1 MKLKWS
7 LAQKIIRYWEPFLH
21 LPIGDFRNYVP
32 IVHLLWI
39 KLGFTVYKCWFLQLK
54 FDGVTS
60 KRMKGRLANPVHR
73 DMKTEKILANQKSC
87 IVKNLSPK
95 TLYTFN
101 ISAFYKSGEFGPPQ
115 MVRVYTRLLGNVQ
128 SVFKS
133 PEWLSWPIEI
143 RQCSIFNIY
152 VFNFVLALNYGVWC
166 SSDFFFH

>member
-1 MKLKWS
+1 ML
-7 LAQKIIRYWEPFLH
+7 I
-21 LPIGDFRNYVP
+21 
-32 IVHLLWI
+32 
-39 KLGFTVYKCWFLQLK
+39 LQLK

-128 SVFKS
+128 SVS
-133 PEWLSWPIEI
+133 SRLSD
-143 RQCSIFNIY
+143 S
-152 VFNFVLALNYGVWC
+152 VDLLKFVTVQFLTYMCLTSSQHWC
-166 SSDFFFH
+166 LV

>member
-1 MKLKWS
+1 ML
-7 LAQKIIRYWEPFLH
+7 I
-21 LPIGDFRNYVP
+21 
-32 IVHLLWI
+32 
-39 KLGFTVYKCWFLQLK
+39 LQLK

-133 PEWLSWPIEI
+133 PE
-143 RQCSIFNIY
+143 
-152 VFNFVLALNYGVWC
+152 
-166 SSDFFFH
+166 